1 MDKKVSTLFVAEIY
15 RVPNTNENMPIER
28 YGQSIAILSGSNRV
42 IIIGT
47 DQNVD
52 YLKVYEHNN
61 TSDKCQY
68 YWNIHSCSITSDIY
82 DHFPIISVS
91 VNWCIQPIKH
101 FNI

>member
-15 RVPNTNENMPIER
+15 RVPNTNENMPIDR
-28 YGQSIAILSGSNRV
+28 YGQSIAILSGSNRD

-61 TSDKCQY
+61 TSDLLKKIY
-68 YWNIHSCSITSDIY
+68 GWNTCTS
-82 DHFPIISVS
+82 
-91 VNWCIQPIKH
+91 NC
-101 FNI
+101 